1 MMTPAKRETLIKL
14 RTLPAQRA
22 LIDRAR
28 QVTGKSRTDFVLE
41 AACREAEN
49 TLLDQRLLILDE
61 ERVAA
66 FEEARDAPVKE
77 NPALRKLLTTPPP
90 WD

>member
-1 MMTPAKRETLIKL
+1 MTTPAKRETPINL
-14 RTLPAQRA
+14 RALPAQRA

-49 TLLDQRLLILDE
+49 TLLDQRLFILDE
-61 ERVAA
+61 ERFAA
-66 FEEARDAPVKE
+66 FEEALDTPIKE
-77 NPALRKLLTTPPP
+77 NPALRRLLTTPAP